1 MDSLDV
7 KITIAGLQERK
18 SFDLP
23 CGGCSLAEVA
33 AQVLPPNGGYAVTL
47 NGKIVPPEK
56 WSATLLQSHDEL
68 FFVPDFGFG
77 IPEAIIAVMTWAS
90 FTIGP
95 WTIYPVAT
103 AALLVGSYLLQ
114 QSLMPKLAG
123 EGPSP
128 SQAYS
133 WDPKTTQQQGLPIA
147 RAYGKVRLHGNVVA
161 THVLPSTDYK
171 HLMIYALT
179 AFCEGPVKSVS
190 DIRLQDQAYT
200 NFTGVTV
207 ETRRGLL
214 DQTYIS
220 FFDKTRRCYKPN
232 RVIKNADGAF
242 TYQTVGNEFDDVE
255 IILGLNVW
263 YFHKSGGQDP
273 NGVLM
278 QIQVKKSTDPN
289 YTTLFNDNIWNIG
302 PGNSFIATEPFWRI
316 FKLSDAMT
324 VERGS
329 RYDIKITK
337 ISGDS
342 NSTRMANDVC
352 FEFVNE
358 VLNNGFTY
366 PGMVLVGVA
375 ALRTEELPG
384 SFDISAAAEGQIVD
398 TYNGTDWVLDYS
410 NNPAWVNYDVLTQP
424 IISGGDDEQWL
435 YPTTFIDP
443 SSQWFDEPK
452 AYDEDITTGA
462 YDNVVK
468 DQYSA
473 WLELYLDSPMT
484 DCSKVAFMAELTASG
499 GQYSKCQ
506 VDVYYGGVWHNV
518 FDSTQYHELYWTEVI
533 IEPAQTVSAAR
544 IRVENRTPVST
555 NIHIY
560 EFKFYHTITPDP
572 PYAVEEYEG
581 MDWER
586 IVDADWYELAQ
597 HCDTPC
603 PDGKGGEG
611 TEPRITFNGVFDTI
625 QSLWDAVL
633 SVCEMARCIP
643 FWRGLKINL
652 AITKSKDRV
661 GVLSVGNILEGSFEE
676 TFIGKTDRASELE
689 VTYNDGDKDFKRD
702 TLPIYSSTLTT
713 YKSKVSLTPLGLSKQ
728 SEVWRYGKFQLA
740 HNELLH
746 RSIKAQGD
754 IDCIGYHV
762 GDRVG
767 VQHDVPNWNVLKEMG
782 CRGGGRLIS
791 YAAGVTDDTVILDC
805 EIGDCLTSGLTYE
818 IAIRLHD
825 ADAPVI
831 KVIKSVNGSQ
841 VTIDGHFT
849 GTKPEV
855 DDLWAVGLQNYVLKD
870 FIINKRQQSEEH
882 QFVLEFIE
890 YNEALWAAD
899 AADPI
904 VPDMNAIAPR
914 TERPLAREMRMNQIK
929 KYVPSSALDI
939 LVADTV
945 ITTNLKWT
953 DNVPSAGYISWTADD
968 DLTPIVLTYNGLG
981 YEITADSTNKE
992 YIYWDKSQPNVFQ
1005 KSDVKLDA
1013 VGEDKYLICHN
1024 EDGVAQPF
1032 WGGKLVPGQLLIDE
1046 SIGPSTML
1054 KAMQPFM
1061 HDLHFLPGDN
1071 ASENKHNAVHWAAGT
1086 IKFSDGSTQT
1096 INAGQITGLGDGVI
1110 RYIYFSVGN
1119 NDLQNTSEYTSVA
1132 TETTRLVS
1140 TIMVS
1145 SDTDQEVGILLNQNV
1160 GGNWIRDLLAPR
1172 AISSDQLKDFAVATK
1187 KTNLTSHQIY

>member
-1 MDSLDV
+1 MTGPGLRECMDSLDV

-23 CGGCSLAEVA
+23 CEGRTLAEVA
-33 AQVLPPNGGYAVTL
+33 AQVLPVNGGYAVTL

-56 WSATLLQSHDEL
+56 WSATLLQKADEVW
-68 FFVPDFGFG
+68 FVPDFGFG
-77 IPEAIIAVMTWAS
+77 IPEAIIALLAWSIDIDLIGGITVTIAPIAS
-90 FTIGP
+90 
-95 WTIYPVAT
+95 

-114 QSLMPKLAG
+114 QSLMPHLAG

-147 RAYGKVRLHGNVVA
+147 RAYGKVRLHGNVIT
-161 THVLPSTDYK
+161 THVLPSTDYR
-171 HLMIYALT
+171 HLTIYGLVAL
-179 AFCEGPVKSVS
+179 CEGPIKSVS
-190 DIRLQDQAYT
+190 DVRLQDQAYA

-232 RVIKNADGAF
+232 RIIKNADGPF

-255 IILGLNVW
+255 IILGLNDW
-263 YFHKSGGQDP
+263 YFHKSGGQDAW
-273 NGVLM
+273 
-278 QIQVKKSTDPN
+278 QVYVKIEAKKSTDPD
-289 YTTLFNDNIWNIG
+289 YTTVFNAGIWNIG
-302 PGNSFIATEPFWRI
+302 PGNVFIATEPFWRI

-342 NSTRMANDVC
+342 NTTRMANDVC

-358 VLNNGFTY
+358 VLNDGFTY
-366 PGMVLVGVA
+366 PGIVLVGIS

-384 SFDISAAAEGQIVD
+384 SFDISAAVEGQIVD
-398 TYNGTDWVLDYS
+398 GYNGTDWVLDYS

-424 IISGGDDEQWL
+424 VISGD
-435 YPTTFIDP
+435 
-443 SSQWFDEPK
+443 
-452 AYDEDITTGA
+452 GA
-462 YDNVVK
+462 
-468 DQYSA
+468 
-473 WLELYLDSPMT
+473 
-484 DCSKVAFMAELTASG
+484 G
-499 GQYSKCQ
+499 
-506 VDVYYGGVWHNV
+506 
-518 FDSTQYHELYWTEVI
+518 
-533 IEPAQTVSAAR
+533 
-544 IRVENRTPVST
+544 TP
-555 NIHIY
+555 Y
-560 EFKFYHTITPDP
+560 E
-572 PYAVEEYEG
+572 VEEYEG

-597 HCDTPC
+597 HCVTPC

-633 SVCEMARCIP
+633 SICEMARCIP
-643 FWRGLKINL
+643 FWRGLKVNL

-661 GVLSVGNILEGSFEE
+661 GILSVGNILEGSFEE

-689 VTYNDGDKDFKRD
+689 VTYNDGDKDFTRD
-702 TLPIYSSTLTT
+702 TLPIYSSTLIT

-767 VQHDVPNWNVLKEMG
+767 VQHDVPNWNALKEMG

-805 EIGDCLTSGLTYE
+805 EIGDCLTAGLTYE

-831 KVIKSVNGSQ
+831 KIIKSVNGSQ

-849 GTKPEV
+849 GTNPQA

-882 QFVLEFIE
+882 QFVLELME
-890 YNEALWAAD
+890 YNENLWAAD

-904 VPDMNAIAPR
+904 VPDVNAIAPR

-953 DNVPSAGYISWTADD
+953 DNVPPSAEYISWTADD

-1005 KSDVKLDA
+1005 KSDVKSDA

-1032 WGGKLVPGQLLIDE
+1032 WGGKLVPGQLLIDG

-1071 ASENKHNAVHWAAGT
+1071 ASENKHNAIHWAAGT

-1096 INAGQITGLGDGVI
+1096 INAGQITGLGDGVT

-1145 SDTDQEVGILLNQNV
+1145 SDTDQEIGVLLNQNV